1 MKLRHQPA
9 RSKETVSPNPT
20 ARPAGKSQP
29 NPEEKQVPAESKAA
43 TPIRKDVPV
52 SKRDFQVPPVTP
64 ILATRPKR
72 VIRPSLKVRENQGLA
87 S

>member
-1 MKLRHQPA
+1 MKLRHQLA

-20 ARPAGKSQP
+20 ARSAGKSQP
-29 NPEEKQVPAESKAA
+29 NPEEKQAPAESKAA

-64 ILATRPKR
+64 ILVTSYKTISQSQRKSR
-72 VIRPSLKVRENQGLA
+72 FSIIRH
-87 S
+87 